1 MRSAGQSSSNRLSSA
16 GSSAS
21 PRRDGG
27 VEPDVEH
34 VGNASVGGVPVGDRQ
49 VVDRVLVE
57 VDFLGVDVLIDALG
71 EFLARGDDD
80 PVFVVVPILGGPD
93 RQRNAPV
100 ALSGNVPVRCLL
112 DEVSEPVV
120 ASPLGVPLAV
130 LDVLEEVVFDV
141 RDRNEPLVGD
151 DLEDPRVTPPAVA
164 VTVVDGARSEQ
175 RALVLEVGRNLVV
188 RVLDELP
195 SYLPASAV

>member
-1 MRSAGQSSSNRLSSA
+1 
-16 GSSAS
+16 
-21 PRRDGG
+21 
-27 VEPDVEH
+27 
-34 VGNASVGGVPVGDRQ
+34 
-49 VVDRVLVE
+49 
-57 VDFLGVDVLIDALG
+57 
-71 EFLARGDDD
+71 
-80 PVFVVVPILGGPD
+80 
-93 RQRNAPV
+93 
-100 ALSGNVPVRCLL
+100 
-112 DEVSEPVV
+112 
-120 ASPLGVPLAV
+120 VPLAV

-195 SYLPASAV
+195 LVFARFPQS